1 MKLPSAARFTVN
13 NYYLNLANGEKV
25 RRTWLVYSTSADSVY
40 CFPCFVFR
48 DGKNLNRSGLSS
60 EGGFENKWS
69 CLSKALKDHEGSV
82 QHKECML
89 KWHAIRSDAT
99 VDKLTMKQLREEQ
112 IYWRSV
118 LWRLISIIQF
128 LAERNLSLRGTSE
141 KLGDDRNGNFLGEV
155 ELIAKFDPILAEHV
169 RRAKSNELS
178 DHYLSSTIQNEL
190 IGLFGSAT
198 QQKIVSRIIKSKYY
212 SIMVDCT
219 PDISHTEQL
228 SIVVRGV
235 DVNESMGAEIYEHF
249 VEFVGVHDT
258 TGKGLCEQILL
269 FLRKFGIPLADCR
282 GQGYDS
288 RSNMRGNVNGVQARL
303 LELNPKAAYMPCASH
318 RLNLVRQSHP
328 LLPFHSSVTYNACTT
343 YSPHP
348 QNDGTS

>member
-1 MKLPSAARFTVN
+1 MELSFKGAEGPRRISATQRMHAEVARHPCRCNSRQADYEATSRGTNILEISSVAA
-13 NYYLNLANGEKV
+13 NL
-25 RRTWLVYSTSADSVY
+25 
-40 CFPCFVFR
+40 
-48 DGKNLNRSGLSS
+48 
-60 EGGFENKWS
+60 
-69 CLSKALKDHEGSV
+69 H
-82 QHKECML
+82 H
-89 KWHAIRSDAT
+89 
-99 VDKLTMKQLREEQ
+99 
-112 IYWRSV
+112 SV
-118 LWRLISIIQF
+118 LSREKFITG
-128 LAERNLSLRGTSE
+128 GTSE

-212 SIMVDCT
+212 RIMVDCT

-288 RSNMRGNVNGVQARL
+288 GSNMRGNVNGVQARL

-318 RLNLVRQSHP
+318 RLNLVIADATK
-328 LLPFHSSVTYNACTT
+328 SSVVAVSFFGYL
-343 YSPHP
+343 
-348 QNDGTS
+348 